1 MRHFSGMKL
10 AGYRL
15 CKRSKALRIKKDM
28 KRKKIQQD
36 LHTDFRKKIQHF
48 QTDDIHAFTGHR

>member
-10 AGYRL
+10 ALPWL
-15 CKRSKALRIKKDM
+15 CKCYKALRIKQNT

>member
-1 MRHFSGMKL
+1 MKL